1 MLVVVEV
8 LALAAAFFLPW
19 LIGAMRNSVKNKN
32 KKALML
38 AALLCSIDVFILAV
52 SIALAFALN
61 KK

>member
-1 MLVVVEV
+1 MQIFQYI
-8 LALAAAFFLPW
+8 AIIAAFFLPW